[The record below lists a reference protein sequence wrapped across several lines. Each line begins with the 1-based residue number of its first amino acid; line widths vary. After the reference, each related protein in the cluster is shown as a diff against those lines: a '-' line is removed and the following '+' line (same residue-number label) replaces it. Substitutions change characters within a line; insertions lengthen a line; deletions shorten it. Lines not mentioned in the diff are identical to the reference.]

1 MSAENVHI
9 QQIRL
14 RVAVI
19 GGGIAGISTAAFL
32 WKHQQ
37 FSMTVYERRDA
48 TFAEATAAIGIRTN
62 GILIIKQ
69 LGMSRQE
76 IQAVLGAGY
85 KTYNLQEVEMS
96 RSEVGD
102 GLDCDGALWFVFR
115 QDLKDVLLA
124 RVMCKHNEGEPM
136 IVVYGSHVVRV
147 EPEEGFVDFANG
159 SRIEAD
165 LIVGTYESIRVEV
178 DC

>member
-9 QQIRL
+9 QQRRL

-19 GGGIAGISTAAFL
+19 GGGIAGIPTAVFS

-37 FSMTVYERRDA
+37 FSITVYERRDA
-48 TFAEATAAIGIRTN
+48 TFVDATAAIGTRTN
-62 GILIIKQ
+62 GILIIKR
-69 LGMSRQE
+69 LGISRQE
-76 IQAVLGAGY
+76 IQSVLGAGY
-85 KTYNLQEVEMS
+85 GTYNLQEEEMS

-115 QDLKDVLLA
+115 QDLKDALLA
-124 RVMCKHNEGEPM
+124 RVMYKGNEGKP
-136 IVVYGSHVVRV
+136 IKVVYGSHVVRD
-147 EPEEGFVDFANG
+147 EPEEGFVDFANR

-165 LIVGTYESIRVEV
+165 LIVDTYEFIRVEV